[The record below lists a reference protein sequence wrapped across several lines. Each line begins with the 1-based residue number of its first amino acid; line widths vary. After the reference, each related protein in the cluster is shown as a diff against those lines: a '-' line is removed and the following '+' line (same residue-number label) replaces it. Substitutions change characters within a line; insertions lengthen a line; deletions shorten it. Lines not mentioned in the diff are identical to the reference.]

1 MIPMIVAGI
10 IVMDVLV
17 LVIVAFISIV
27 MRVLLHI
34 FPMNMLLLIMDLK
47 TALIFF
53 VDFFFVSA

>member
-10 IVMDVLV
+10 ILMDVLV

-34 FPMNMLLLIMDLK
+34 FPMNILLLSWI
-47 TALIFF
+47 
-53 VDFFFVSA
+53 